1 VVTDVPDPGG
11 TATGSIKDVTAKE
24 AGKPTLVEIAEA
36 VGHNKISINIT
47 WTLITGYLVMF
58 MQLGFALVETGFTRA
73 KNAVHTMG
81 MNIMI
86 YGIGMLG
93 FWLCGFALM
102 WGGSG
107 QTANLGMLA
116 NLGNEVTFHL
126 FGKDF
131 GILGYKGFFLSGSA
145 YDVSVMTLFLFQ
157 MVFMDT
163 AATIPTGALAERWK
177 FLAFCVYGLFI
188 SMLIYP
194 VYGNWVWAAAGWR
207 NWAPTSPWAMGR
219 WISPAPG
226 WCTWWEAS
234 PP

>member
-1 VVTDVPDPGG
+1 
-11 TATGSIKDVTAKE
+11 
-24 AGKPTLVEIAEA
+24 
-36 VGHNKISINIT
+36 
-47 WTLITGYLVMF
+47 
-58 MQLGFALVETGFTRA
+58 
-73 KNAVHTMG
+73 MG

-93 FWLCGFALM
+93 FWLCGFAFM

-116 NLGNEVTFHL
+116 NLGNEWSISL

-131 GILGYKGFFLSGSA
+131 GILATRAFFLSGSA

-163 AATIPTGALAERWK
+163 RPPSHRALAERWK

-188 SMLIYP
+188 SMIIYP
-194 VYGNWVWAAAGWR
+194 V
-207 NWAPTSPWAMGR
+207 
-219 WISPAPG
+219 
-226 WCTWWEAS
+226 
-234 PP
+234 